1 MPISPVC
8 RRGPRSGR
16 PSLSRKWGA
25 TSPCVESA
33 VTAWEPQRF
42 VVTERTTYGAGSL
55 SRRIQLPHFPY
66 EHFSLTL
73 SCSWVRNCWLRVDPP
88 SRKAAG
94 LPVRSTTA
102 TIAPELSREKQ
113 PAHRPIDAKGGFLA
127 VSRQGKENM
136 NIGAKKW
143 ALMCPLRDIRGHSI
157 FFHQWAPTLQPFRP
171 RHEPGEGLYRT
182 CIGRSRRIRSNS
194 VVYRHYRATK
204 PPTRRRKWPSRALPH
219 LLAFSPRFRAHKVV
233 VRVFRP
239 AFG

>member
-73 SCSWVRNCWLRVDPP
+73 SCSWVRNCRLRVDPP

-157 FFHQWAPTLQPFRP
+157 FSVGSHQWAPTLQPFGRVTSLGRGYIALALAAHDVYALIPLFTVIIVLPNPPPDEESGPPALYPTSSLSRP
-171 RHEPGEGLYRT
+171 DSGH
-182 CIGRSRRIRSNS
+182 IRWS
-194 VVYRHYRATK
+194 
-204 PPTRRRKWPSRALPH
+204 
-219 LLAFSPRFRAHKVV
+219 
-233 VRVFRP
+233 
-239 AFG
+239 